1 MGRQD
6 PFHLRGRCDSD
17 GRRILRRPPHL
28 APLLPQA
35 GLNLPQVTRR
45 VLFKKPVAVFT
56 MGLKAFQD
64 VVAVFFLREAHC
76 PCLSVL
82 LHLASKEP

>member
-17 GRRILRRPPHL
+17 GRRIPVDLLIWHLCFRRL
-28 APLLPQA
+28 SW
-35 GLNLPQVTRR
+35 NLPQVTRR

-56 MGLKAFQD
+56 MGLMLTH
-64 VVAVFFLREAHC
+64 VVNFL
-76 PCLSVL
+76 P
-82 LHLASKEP
+82 P